1 MKTRMPFCIG
11 MAVSLFA
18 MGWGQAQEV
27 RYDLTGNYPST
38 APVTSLT
45 APGGAFDFEFLVPA
59 SVANSTP
66 PNSPFFIEV
75 PILSGAYTFGG
86 STSAVSSGTYF
97 YAESG
102 GNLTDIVLTT
112 SLAGIELSTRDING
126 PFFPILATGPDT
138 SGQSHFLTGDLG
150 TGVFT
155 TIDFTSASGNGFS
168 VEGTTASIVGVAVP
182 EPSSLGLMA
191 LGLLSCGGVAFLRHG
206 PARRKG
212 PA

>member
-1 MKTRMPFCIG
+1 MKTQLPFAIG
-11 MAVSLFA
+11 IAVSLFA

-45 APGGAFDFEFLVPA
+45 APGGAFDFQFLVPA

-66 PNSPFFIEV
+66 PNSPFFIDV

-97 YAESG
+97 YANSG
-102 GNLTDIVLTT
+102 GNLTDIALTT
-112 SLAGIELSTRDING
+112 SLAGIELSTRDLSGNLL
-126 PFFPILATGPDT
+126 PVLATRPDA

-150 TGVFT
+150 TGVFM
-155 TIDFTSASGNGFS
+155 TIDFTPASGNRFS
-168 VEGTTASIVGVAVP
+168 VDGTTASIVGVAVP

-191 LGLLSCGGVAFLRHG
+191 VGLLSCGGVALLRHRR
-206 PARRKG
+206 ARRKG

>member
-97 YAESG
+97 YASSG
-102 GNLTDIVLTT
+102 GNLTDISLTT
-112 SLAGIELSTRDING
+112 SVGDIQLASPSSYG
-126 PFFPILATGPDT
+126 PLVLATGPDT